1 MSPVPLDPSALA
13 EALGLARVARGAMG
27 ARLALVPDTLHR
39 VLRCGRCGAL
49 TLDTRAFEG
58 TLQLV
63 EGGRRPCASLAELG
77 AFLDAHALVL
87 HAGDAPDACPC
98 GAPWVTLQPV
108 AARFFHA
115 VPGTGAELMTE
126 IAPGPGAS
134 AAQRWAHIPVDGDP
148 VWWDGEGAV
157 DAWAVAAFGRPLAL
171 SARWQMLWQSPGG
184 GLAAIEQG
192 FWLYCAPVGAT
203 EASAALES
211 LVASGPSL
219 RVVALSPRAVQKPA
233 WAWLR
238 EAMAAPGARDAVVA
252 TVIDADH
259 FVRRIALAAARVAME
274 ARRDAAGWW
283 LCRQGI
289 SWPLNLPAAMDEAM
303 VLGLDLS
310 AAAAAAVAVV
320 SAQIDRV
327 AGFLQAAMAARPGL
341 QFAQEGDAFVP
352 VRAGA
357 PAGTRPIP
365 LGVAAALG
373 GDGAAIERD
382 LRFHLDEA
390 PPWADR
396 WRVCPCG
403 AARRLTVGAVSSSR
417 LASMLAAEGAG
428 LLHWPDTGVASGAGL
443 LALACDR
450 HVDYA
455 LGALAADAGLSAAE
469 VVARYEDDLRRAE
482 YLVQVAAQGD
492 APGRGV
498 WLVQGESVGAA
509 AIVPGWR
516 RALVQLLV
524 DAPDVCV
531 EVLSGSSVLAW
542 ETDADRGR
550 VAQVAAAGRW
560 MASQRAEDVWP
571 EGARWPCRAEHP
583 LWGVFAQLPE
593 G

>member
-1 MSPVPLDPSALA
+1 MPPAPLDRFALA
-13 EALGLARVARGAMG
+13 ECLGLARVARGAMG
-27 ARLALVPDTLHR
+27 ARVALVPDTLHR

-49 TLDTRAFEG
+49 TLDTRAYEG

-63 EGGRRPCASLAELG
+63 DGGQRPCASLAELG
-77 AFLDAHALVL
+77 AFLDAHALAL
-87 HAGDAPDACPC
+87 RAGDAPDPCPC
-98 GAPWVTLQPV
+98 GAPWITLQPV

-115 VPGTGAELMTE
+115 VPGTGAELMAE
-126 IAPGPGAS
+126 LSAAPGATP
-134 AAQRWAHIPVDGDP
+134 AQRWARLPVDGDP
-148 VWWDGEGAV
+148 AWWDGEGAL
-157 DAWAVAAFGRPLAL
+157 DAWAVAAFGRPLTLAAL
-171 SARWQMLWQSPGG
+171 WQTLWQSPGG
-184 GLAAIEQG
+184 GLAAIEPG
-192 FWLYCAPVGAT
+192 YWLYCAPVGAT
-203 EASAALES
+203 EAPAALEA
-211 LVASGPSL
+211 LVAAEPSR

-252 TVIDADH
+252 TVIDAEH
-259 FVRRIALAAARVAME
+259 FLRRIALAAARVAME
-274 ARRDAAGWW
+274 ARRDASGWW
-283 LCRQGI
+283 LCRQGV
-289 SWPLNLPAAMDEAM
+289 SWPVHLSAAMDEAM

-320 SAQIDRV
+320 SSQIDRV
-327 AGFLQAAMAARPGL
+327 VAFLQTATAARPGL
-341 QFAQEGDAFVP
+341 QFAQEGDGFVP

-357 PAGTRPIP
+357 PTGARPIP

-373 GDGAAIERD
+373 DDGAAIERD

-403 AARRLTVGAVSSSR
+403 AARRLTVGAASSAR
-417 LASMLAAEGAG
+417 LAAMQAAEGAG
-428 LLHWPDTGVASGAGL
+428 LLRWPDAAVDAGAGL

-482 YLVQVAAQGD
+482 FAVQVAAQGEG
-492 APGRGV
+492 AGRGV
-498 WLVQGESVGAA
+498 WLVQGEGVGAA

-516 RALVQLLV
+516 RALVNLLV
-524 DAPDVCV
+524 EGRAASV
-531 EVLSGSSVLAW
+531 EALSAGSVLVW
-542 ETDADRGR
+542 EAEAEPAR

-560 MASQRAEDVWP
+560 MASQRAGDVWP
-571 EGARWPCRAEHP
+571 EGARWSCRPDDVA
-583 LWGVFAQLPE
+583 WGVFARLPE